1 MSLSSSTLSA
11 IQKTGAAAF
20 HAQARLKKDEKAFAA
35 KIQESMGSN
44 AYSRVND
51 LMFEHWKVIARIT
64 QTLAGME
71 AELKKI
77 YAIASELAVDE
88 QGLTQELIALAAPT
102 TSAAMEQ
109 KANGNTIDLSPT
121 DISPKTK
128 NGPQRKKGNKKMS
141 ERGMKIAAAFR
152 RKRLARMAEPAPGAQ
167 ATLAAKTTKTVVGT
181 KRRKPYTKENIAGV
195 RRRPYSLSP
204 SAEKL
209 LRYLNTQLNAN
220 THVPLN
226 QSTAA
231 VATGIPMGSMTAAM
245 KKLIEGKKIEAGP
258 SGSFRLVSAP
268 NTPANGTR

>member
-1 MSLSSSTLSA
+1 
-11 IQKTGAAAF
+11 
-20 HAQARLKKDEKAFAA
+20 
-35 KIQESMGSN
+35 
-44 AYSRVND
+44 
-51 LMFEHWKVIARIT
+51 
-64 QTLAGME
+64 ME

-141 ERGMKIAAAFR
+141 ERGMKIADAFR
-152 RKRLARMAEPAPGAQ
+152 RRRLARMADTAPGVQTTA
-167 ATLAAKTTKTVVGT
+167 AAKTAKIVISK
-181 KRRKPYTKENIAGV
+181 KRRKPYTKEKIAGV
-195 RRRPYSLSP
+195 RRRPYALSP

-209 LRYLNTQLNAN
+209 LGYLNTQLNAN
-220 THVPLN
+220 THVPMN

-245 KKLIEGKKIEAGP
+245 KKLIKGKKIEAGP

>member
-20 HAQARLKKDEKAFAA
+20 QAQARLKKDERAFAA

-51 LMFEHWKVIARIT
+51 LMFEHWKAIARMT

-77 YAIASELAVDE
+77 YEIASELAVDD
-88 QGLTQELIALAAPT
+88 QGLTLELIALSAPT

-109 KANGNTIDLSPT
+109 KANGNTIDLSAT
-121 DISPKTK
+121 DISPKAK
-128 NGPQRKKGNKKMS
+128 KGPQGKKLMT

-167 ATLAAKTTKTVVGT
+167 ATPAAKTAKTVVGK
-181 KRRKPYTKENIAGV
+181 KRRKPYTKEKIAGV
-195 RRRPYSLSP
+195 RRRPYALSP

-209 LRYLNTQLNAN
+209 LGYLNTQLNAN
-220 THVPLN
+220 THVPMN

-245 KKLIEGKKIEAGP
+245 KKLIEGKRIEAGP
-258 SGSFRLVSAP
+258 SGSFRLVTAP
-268 NTPANGTR
+268 NTSANSTR

>member
-51 LMFEHWKVIARIT
+51 LMFEHWKAIARMT

-77 YAIASELAVDE
+77 YAIASELAADQ
-88 QGLTQELIALAAPT
+88 QGLTQELIALSAPT

-109 KANGNTIDLSPT
+109 KANGNTIDLSAT
-121 DISPKTK
+121 DISPKA
-128 NGPQRKKGNKKMS
+128 KKG
-141 ERGMKIAAAFR
+141 
-152 RKRLARMAEPAPGAQ
+152 PPG
-167 ATLAAKTTKTVVGT
+167 K
-181 KRRKPYTKENIAGV
+181 KRRKPYTKEKIAGV
-195 RRRPYSLSP
+195 RRKPYSLSP

-209 LRYLNTQLNAN
+209 LGYLNTRLNAN
-220 THVPLN
+220 THVPMN

-258 SGSFRLVSAP
+258 SGSFRLVTAP
-268 NTPANGTR
+268 NTPPNGTR